1 MDKKKIIEVNTII
14 TSFYSR
20 KGFITPNDY
29 TLTLFLLCIYKDEV
43 VAKNRSISELV
54 YQLKQAAEY
63 NNPSELFRLLPHF
76 RVLSFFSAAD
86 LAQIFSYFSLLE
98 KSYFENQFPALF
110 DFVFKVITESLSF
123 KNGAFIVHP
132 KLMKLVLDVAHVE
145 NARHVYNPFA
155 SNVEIVSELSGETEY
170 FGQEYNPEI
179 WRVGKLRLWAHHKL
193 NFDYVLESS
202 IENWPSEEK
211 FDLIFSRLPI
221 LNRIDVKNS
230 FGDKV
235 DLEHFVIEE
244 SLSSI
249 KIGGKIILFVRP
261 AFLSSGRKT
270 EKELFKKLVDENLV
284 EKVLIFPT
292 GVFRHTNIAIN
303 VLVLNTEKP
312 STKIEFIDFDDY
324 LSKSKTRKSYI
335 DWDNFE
341 TNNFLFQPWESVLV
355 DAEEIRNR
363 DYNLQG
369 KVYFLEELEGTP
381 LYELVEVAKRQKP
394 ENFTDI
400 SKILNVRDLGHDPN
414 ILPSI
419 NYDLLEPISTL
430 ENLMYYTVLDEEGV
444 LVSLIGGN
452 LNATYFS
459 GKQAVLC
466 HQRIALLKIIDEDV
480 ISYKYLINELN
491 KDYVQ
496 KQIEAQV
503 FGSTVRDIRVN
514 DLMNV
519 KINLVSS
526 DLQKEEIEEQLSSAI
541 KGLQEEIQ
549 KVDKDFQSME
559 AEKNAILRHKI
570 AGSVSNL
577 EFFASNIKQILER
590 KVLPKFPQLFSLK
603 LNDNQLLNLG
613 ELIDNL
619 IKDSKRITEE
629 VRSQTEDFIP
639 SEYPVSPI
647 EIVPF
652 LENYFKNVS
661 EKNPNILF
669 DINLNDIKSDDF
681 KIFTFANEDLLCF
694 LLDNLI
700 SNIKKHGFN
709 WNKEEVRRIE
719 ISTSILEEFETFT
732 IFISN
737 TGNPMPENFTFDDF
751 RSKGIKKGKNGGSGM
766 GGYIVDQIIKYF
778 GGDWYIVDETGPEG
792 IGETDLATTFE
803 VSLPYQQEF
812 VNLDDL
818 QIDNEEI

>member
-29 TLTLFLLCIYKDEV
+29 TLTLLLLCIYKDE
-43 VAKNRSISELV
+43 AIDKNRRISEIV
-54 YQLKQAAEY
+54 HQLKQVDEY
-63 NNPSELFRLLPHF
+63 NNPSELFKLLPNF
-76 RVLSFFSAAD
+76 RVLSFFTSDD
-86 LAQIFSYFSLLE
+86 LIQIFTYFSLLE
-98 KSYFENQFPALF
+98 KSYFENQFSELF
-110 DFVFKVITESLSF
+110 DFIFKVITESLSF

-132 KLMKLVLDVAHVE
+132 KLMKLVFDIAMVKNVQ
-145 NARHVYNPFA
+145 RVYNPFA
-155 SNVEIVSELSGETEY
+155 SNAEIVTELKDNTEY

-179 WRVGKLRLWAHHKL
+179 WRVGKLRLWAHQKIGF
-193 NFDYVLESS
+193 NYVLESS
-202 IENWPSEEK
+202 IENWPSEER

-221 LNRIDVKNS
+221 LNRIDVKDT
-230 FGDKV
+230 FGDRI
-235 DLEHFVIEE
+235 DLENFIIQQ
-244 SLSSI
+244 SLSTV

-261 AFLSSGRKT
+261 AFLSSGRKAD
-270 EKELFKKLVDENLV
+270 KELFRKLVDENLV

-292 GVFRHTNIAIN
+292 GVFRHTNVATN
-303 VLVLNTEKP
+303 VLVLNTAKL
-312 STKIEFIDFDDY
+312 SSKIEFIDIDNY
-324 LSKSKTRKSYI
+324 LSKYRNRKLYI
-335 DWDNFE
+335 DWDSFE
-341 TNNFLFQPWESVLV
+341 LDNFLFQPWESVFV
-355 DAEEIRNR
+355 DAEDIRKS

-369 KVYFLEELEGTP
+369 KVYFLEELHGTP
-381 LYELVEVAKRQKP
+381 LHELVEVSKRRKP
-394 ENFTDI
+394 ENLSDI
-400 SKILNVRDLGHDPN
+400 SKVLTVRDLGKDSK

-430 ENLMYYTVLDEEGV
+430 ENLMYYNVLDEEGI
-444 LVSLIGGN
+444 LVSLIGGT

-459 GKQAVLC
+459 GKHAVLS

-480 ISYKYLINELN
+480 ISYKYLVSELN

-496 KQIEAQV
+496 KQVEAQV
-503 FGSTVRDIRVN
+503 FGSVVRDLRIN
-514 DLMNV
+514 DLLKI

-526 DLQKEEIEEQLSSAI
+526 ELQTEKIEEQLSYAI
-541 KGLQEEIQ
+541 KELQDEIQ
-549 KVDKDFQSME
+549 KVDKDFQIKD

-577 EFFASNIKQILER
+577 EFFATNIQHILDR
-590 KVLPKFPQLFSLK
+590 KVLPEFPQLFSLK

-613 ELIDNL
+613 ELIENL
-619 IKDSKRITEE
+619 VKDSRRITEE
-629 VRSQTEDFIP
+629 VRSQTEDFVA
-639 SEYPVSPI
+639 SEYTVSSI

-652 LENYFKNVS
+652 LENYFKNVG

-681 KIFTFANEDLLCF
+681 KVFIIGNEDLFCI

-709 WNKEEVRRIE
+709 WGKDEVRRIE
-719 ISTSILEEFETFT
+719 VSGSMDKEFGTTT

-737 TGNPMPENFTFDDF
+737 TGNPLPANFTFEDF
-751 RSKGIKKGKNGGSGM
+751 KSKGIKKGKKGGSGM
-766 GGYIVDQIIKYF
+766 GGYIIDQIIKYF

-792 IGETDLATTFE
+792 LDDTDLATTFE
-803 VSLPYQQEF
+803 ISLPYQQEF

-818 QIDNEEI
+818 QIDDEEI